1 MQQNVNLNNI
11 VLLYDCNTPRS
22 FWSLARAI
30 KVHPSKDEL
39 VRCVTLKLPNTTLVR
54 PINKLYLLEE
64 SIWIHLNELLLGV
77 EECCVYWYCK
87 RRENI
92 HVKLI
97 FVSLSTMIFVT
108 FDGIYL
114 HFSRVFVIRLWVVAA
129 KVMSCS
135 QRKSFH
141 FQW

>member
-1 MQQNVNLNNI
+1 MNDI

-39 VRCVTLKLPNTTLVR
+39 VRCVTLKLPNTTLLR

-64 SIWIHLNELLLGV
+64 STWIHLNEFLLGV

-108 FDGIYL
+108 FDSIYL
-114 HFSRVFVIRLWVVAA
+114 HFSRVFVSRLWVVAA
-129 KVMSCS
+129 KVMSYS
-135 QRKSFH
+135 QRKSLHFH
-141 FQW
+141 W

>member
-1 MQQNVNLNNI
+1 MQQNVNVNNI

-54 PINKLYLLEE
+54 PINKIYLLEE
-64 SIWIHLNELLLGV
+64 SKWIHLNKFSLGV

-92 HVKLI
+92 HAKLI

-114 HFSRVFVIRLWVVAA
+114 HFSRVFVSRLWVVAV

-135 QRKSFH
+135 QRKSLH